1 MLGFKIEFRLDTLA
15 VNLRSAADT
24 VCTFD
29 SLYFLVD
36 AINADSLF
44 ILGWHTYSGSEAY
57 TSYSSPGDYWVR
69 LTGFNSNCQQ
79 MASDSVLIHIL
90 DSGTDTELLAQFDE
104 CDSNRKVLFDRQGS
118 PDFYLLY
125 TGTGS
130 VLDGLPAS
138 VSYPGSG
145 SYAHYLVFYS
155 DGCLADQYDTLS
167 IYFAPL
173 LPPIQVELTHK
184 ACRLPLELI
193 IDIETDSSSTLQ
205 LDYGDG
211 TIDSGN
217 GEQWIHTYAA
227 SGTYR
232 LRIQRKTAC
241 VRRSTFL
248 TQVQIGQEDQEEE
261 VSFPNVFTPNGDGV
275 NDQLTFDEALN
286 G

>member
-44 ILGWHTYSGSEAY
+44 WSFGDGRTYSGSEAY

-69 LTGFNSNCQQ
+69 LTGFNSKCQE
-79 MASDSVLIHIL
+79 MASDSVLIHVL

-104 CDSNRKVLFDRQGS
+104 CDSNRRVLFDLQGS

-125 TGTGS
+125 TETGS
-130 VLDGLPAS
+130 VLDSLPAS
-138 VSYPGSG
+138 FLSG
-145 SYAHYLVFYS
+145 QRILRTLFGLYS
-155 DGCLADQYDTLS
+155 DGCLAESYDTLS

-173 LPPIQVELTHK
+173 LPPIQVELTAK

-205 LDYGDG
+205 LITG
-211 TIDSGN
+211 T
-217 GEQWIHTYAA
+217 E
-227 SGTYR
+227 
-232 LRIQRKTAC
+232 
-241 VRRSTFL
+241 RSTL
-248 TQVQIGQEDQEEE
+248 ETGAMDPYLCSQRNLQAAHPKGR
-261 VSFPNVFTPNGDGV
+261 
-275 NDQLTFDEALN
+275 QLCKTVRTF
-286 G
+286 

>member
-1 MLGFKIEFRLDTLA
+1 MIQVQIPNSWRNSTNATATGE
-15 VNLRSAADT
+15 SS
-24 VCTFD
+24 FD
-29 SLYFLVD
+29 L
-36 AINADSLF
+36 
-44 ILGWHTYSGSEAY
+44 
-57 TSYSSPGDYWVR
+57 
-69 LTGFNSNCQQ
+69 
-79 MASDSVLIHIL
+79 
-90 DSGTDTELLAQFDE
+90 
-104 CDSNRKVLFDRQGS
+104 QGS

-130 VLDGLPAS
+130 VLDSLPAS
-138 VSYPGSG
+138 VSYPDSG
-145 SYAHYLVFYS
+145 SYAPYLVFYS

-232 LRIQRKTAC
+232 LRIQKEDSLCKT
-241 VRRSTFL
+241 VRTFL
-248 TQVQIGQEDQEEE
+248 TQVQIGQEDQEE
-261 VSFPNVFTPNGDGV
+261 VSFPNVFTPNSDGV
-275 NDQLTFDEALN
+275 NDRLTFDEALN
-286 G
+286 GWDVIGPELIVYNRWGREVYAGPASWDGLCRSEKCKESVYFWILSWTNSCGEAKREQGFVHLMR